1 MCVVH
6 GTVSSCLHTFSQLA
20 DWLKTDLHL
29 IIRWVS
35 VGSCFCLLIL
45 SFTYNR
51 HVLFTNRIQ
60 NSRRFIML
68 LRCVLTN
75 AGCRLRWL
83 PQCRLLPGLEHAAC
97 PAAGGTHTHTL
108 SRKQKWVFR
117 LCYQCNLVKLYRQLF
132 YSKVKNGCAT
142 HRNLLIIRRDI
153 MHRWCQ
159 QMHQTGI
166 WISMIIV
173 INDVNKGLI
182 WLVIWH
188 NPKAQ
193 LETRFRRNL
202 DVILF
207 HLFFYS
213 LFLLY
218 ECILGMSV
226 KMLSI
231 AKLQVFMKG
240 SFMIGGVKRKAQGPE
255 LAWWRLQSGP
265 LDGFGNCEG
274 EHNF

>member
-1 MCVVH
+1 MCVSVYTCVQAAYMCVVH

-97 PAAGGTHTHTL
+97 PAAGGTHTHTHFQGNK
-108 SRKQKWVFR
+108 SEFFV
-117 LCYQCNLVKLYRQLF
+117 
-132 YSKVKNGCAT
+132 CAT
-142 HRNLLIIRRDI
+142 N
-153 MHRWCQ
+153 
-159 QMHQTGI
+159 
-166 WISMIIV
+166 
-173 INDVNKGLI
+173 
-182 WLVIWH
+182 VIWS
-188 NPKAQ
+188 NY
-193 LETRFRRNL
+193 T
-202 DVILF
+202 
-207 HLFFYS
+207 
-213 LFLLY
+213 
-218 ECILGMSV
+218 
-226 KMLSI
+226 
-231 AKLQVFMKG
+231 G
-240 SFMIGGVKRKAQGPE
+240 SCFIQK
-255 LAWWRLQSGP
+255 
-265 LDGFGNCEG
+265 
-274 EHNF
+274 